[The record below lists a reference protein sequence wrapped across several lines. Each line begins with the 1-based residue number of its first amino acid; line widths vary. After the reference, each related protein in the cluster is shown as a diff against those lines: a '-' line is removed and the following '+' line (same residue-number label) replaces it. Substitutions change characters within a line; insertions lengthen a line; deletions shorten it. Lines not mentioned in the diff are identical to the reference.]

1 MEVSVTAGVYVDV
14 GVYVGMEVFVGVA
27 VATSVSRKI
36 LLVDEVPATRLTV
49 I

>member
-36 LLVDEVPATRLTV
+36 LFVDVVPATRLTV